1 MNAGPPVETWSS
13 NFAFYLSVAGA
24 AVGLGTLWRFP
35 FLAGQHGGGLFVL
48 VFIAACLV
56 IAVPLLA
63 AEFMIGR
70 RGGPNVPLAAG
81 RVAAASGRSPRWAAI
96 GVLGTLS
103 IFLIMS
109 YYTVIGGW
117 VFSYVAAY
125 ATGAAVQLDHAGL
138 ALRFQ
143 ALLADPWRLLFWHS
157 AFMGATVLISA
168 AGLHRGIELGNKIM
182 MPGLFG
188 ILLALAIYALGQGD
202 ADRAIAFLT
211 QVDFSQ
217 LSGGLVLAAVGQAF
231 FATGVG
237 MAIMIAYGSHVSAT
251 TSLPKSAAVVV
262 ASIILASVLSSLLIF
277 PLVFGSGVD
286 PAQGPQ
292 LAFIVLP
299 SIFVGMPG
307 GVVVGTLF
315 FVLLAF
321 AALSS
326 AIAGLDPAG
335 AWLMEKF
342 QLSRSAAISIVASA
356 AWLAGIATVLSFNH
370 WSDFHPLAAFERFR
384 TATLFDLTDFFASNI
399 LLPAG
404 ALLTSLLVG
413 WRLDQQAIATDLGRH
428 AGVRLVILRLLEY
441 VCPLAIL
448 AVLVGAL

>member
-1 MNAGPPVETWSS
+1 MTTRAPVETWSS

-35 FLAGQHGGGLFVL
+35 FLAGQHGGGLFVV
-48 VFIAACLV
+48 VFIAASVV
-56 IAVPLLA
+56 IAVPLLT
-63 AEFMIGR
+63 AEFLIGR

-96 GVLGTLS
+96 GILGTLA
-103 IFLIMS
+103 IFLIMT
-109 YYTVIGGW
+109 YYSVIGGW
-117 VFSYVAAY
+117 VLSYVAAY
-125 ATGAAVQLDHAGL
+125 ATGAASGLDHA
-138 ALRFQ
+138 ALTARFSG
-143 ALLADPWRLLFWHS
+143 LLADPWRLMFWHA

-168 AGLHRGIELGNKIM
+168 AGLHRGIERGNKVM

-188 ILLALAIYALGQGD
+188 ILLGLAIYALNQGD
-202 ADRAIAFLT
+202 PSRAIAFLT
-211 QVDFSQ
+211 RVDFAQ
-217 LSGGLVLAAVGQAF
+217 MSGALVLDAVGQAF

-237 MAIMIAYGSHVSAT
+237 MAIMIAYGSHVSAE

-262 ASIILASVLSSLLIF
+262 LSIVLASVLSSLLIF

-307 GVVVGTLF
+307 GAVVGTLF

-326 AIAGLDPAG
+326 SIAGLEPAG

-342 QLSRSAAISIVASA
+342 GLRRAAAISIVALA
-356 AWLAGIATVLSFNH
+356 AWLLGIATVLSFNH
-370 WSDFHPLAAFERFR
+370 WSGFHPLAAIGRFR
-384 TATLFDLTDFFASNI
+384 TATVFDLTDFFASNI
-399 LLPAG
+399 LLPVG

-413 WRLDQQAIATDLGRH
+413 WRLRRDTIARDLGAS
-428 AGVRLVILRLLEY
+428 AGMRLVIVRLLEY

-448 AVLVGAL
+448 AVLIGAL

>member
-1 MNAGPPVETWSS
+1 VDKPAETWSS
-13 NFAFYLSVAGA
+13 NLAFYLSVAGA

-48 VFIAACLV
+48 VFVVACLL
-56 IAVPLLA
+56 IAVPLLT

-96 GVLGTLS
+96 GVLGTLA
-103 IFLIMS
+103 ICLIMT
-109 YYTVIGGW
+109 YYSVIGGW
-117 VFSYVAAY
+117 VLSYVEAY
-125 ATGAAVQLDHAGL
+125 ATGAASQLDHAGL
-138 ALRFQ
+138 TARFE
-143 ALLADPWRLLFWHS
+143 ALLADPWRLMFWHS
-157 AFMGATVLISA
+157 AFMAATLLISA
-168 AGLHRGIELGNKIM
+168 AGLHRGIEIGNKIM

-188 ILLALAIYALGQGD
+188 ILLGLSIYALEQGD
-202 ADRAIAFLT
+202 PARAIAFLT

-217 LSGGLVLAAVGQAF
+217 FSGGLVLAAVGQAF

-237 MAIMIAYGSHVSAT
+237 MAIMIAYGSHVSAE

-262 ASIILASVLSSLLIF
+262 LSIVLASVLSSLLIF

-307 GVVVGTLF
+307 GAVVGTLF

-326 AIAGLDPAG
+326 AIAGLEPAG

-342 QLSRSAAISIVASA
+342 GLRRATAVSIVALA
-356 AWLAGIATVLSFNH
+356 CWLGGLAMAMSFSD
-370 WSDFHPLAAFERFR
+370 WRDFHPLAAIERFR
-384 TATLFDLTDFFASNI
+384 TATLFDLTDFFASNV
-399 LLPAG
+399 LLPVG
-404 ALLTSLLVG
+404 ALLTSLLAG
-413 WRLDQQAIATDLGRH
+413 WRLDQRMIAMDLGRH
-428 AGVRLVILRLLEY
+428 AGVRLALIRLLEY

-448 AVLVGAL
+448 AVLVSAI

>member
-1 MNAGPPVETWSS
+1 MDKPAETWSS
-13 NFAFYLSVAGA
+13 NLAFYLSVAGA

-48 VFIAACLV
+48 VFVVACLL
-56 IAVPLLA
+56 IAVPLLT
-63 AEFMIGR
+63 AEFTIGR

-81 RVAAASGRSPRWAAI
+81 RVAAAAGRSPRWAAI
-96 GVLGTLS
+96 GVLGTLA
-103 IFLIMS
+103 ICLIMT
-109 YYTVIGGW
+109 YYSVIGGW
-117 VFSYVAAY
+117 VLSYVEAY
-125 ATGAAVQLDHAGL
+125 ATGAASQLDHAGL
-138 ALRFQ
+138 TARFE
-143 ALLADPWRLLFWHS
+143 ALLADPWRLMFWHS
-157 AFMGATVLISA
+157 AFMAATLLISA
-168 AGLHRGIELGNKIM
+168 AGLHRGIEIGNKIM

-188 ILLALAIYALGQGD
+188 ILLGLSIYALEQGD
-202 ADRAIAFLT
+202 PARAIAFLT

-217 LSGGLVLAAVGQAF
+217 FSGGLVLAAVGQAF

-237 MAIMIAYGSHVSAT
+237 MAIMIAYGSHVSAE

-262 ASIILASVLSSLLIF
+262 LSIVLASVLSSLLIF

-307 GVVVGTLF
+307 GAVVGTLF

-326 AIAGLDPAG
+326 AIAGLEPAG

-342 QLSRSAAISIVASA
+342 GLRRATAVSIVALA
-356 AWLAGIATVLSFNH
+356 CWLGGLAMAMSFSD
-370 WSDFHPLAAFERFR
+370 WRDFHPLAAIERFR
-384 TATLFDLTDFFASNI
+384 TATLFDLTDFFASNV
-399 LLPAG
+399 LLPVG
-404 ALLTSLLVG
+404 ALLTSLLAG
-413 WRLDQQAIATDLGRH
+413 WRLDQRMIAMDLGRH
-428 AGVRLVILRLLEY
+428 AGVRLALIRLLEY

-448 AVLVGAL
+448 AVLVSAI